1 MRTIDLHNS
10 AASDVQY
17 NIITFPDGELH
28 IKLDDI
34 DRKEEYN
41 IVCRICNA
49 NDLFL
54 LMQVG
59 NILNNNQVEFTID
72 IMYLMSMR
80 MDRIISFNEAYSL
93 KLVADMINSLR
104 AKSVRVFHAHSN
116 KTLKL
121 LNNSVDYE
129 TYYNHVVYPHIIKYD
144 VICFPDAGAY
154 KRYVL
159 ENDRK
164 SVNDD
169 DTDIIVLKKKRNL
182 DTGII
187 EGMEVDT
194 KYSTVSVNNYYSRRD
209 NVRILVTDDLCDA
222 GGTFLGALNILQQMY
237 DNASIDIFV
246 RHLVNPKGVENLSK
260 VYNTV
265 YTTNSYKDWDAE
277 CNYDN
282 VIVIN
287 MKN

>member
-1 MRTIDLHNS
+1 MRTIDLHNR

-59 NILNNNQVEFTID
+59 NILNNNQVDFTID

-104 AKSVRVFHAHSN
+104 ARSVRVFHAHSN

-169 DTDIIVLKKKRNL
+169 DTDIIVLINSANALQVDFLKGNPYDVDACLWIGDVGISGINAVADILVGDVNL
-182 DTGII
+182 DKYITIKDASVLNKYLAGIQTLN
-187 EGMEVDT
+187 E
-194 KYSTVSVNNYYSRRD
+194 YA
-209 NVRILVTDDLCDA
+209 LVAADVA
-222 GGTFLGALNILQQMY
+222 AL
-237 DNASIDIFV
+237 V
-246 RHLVNPKGVENLSK
+246 
-260 VYNTV
+260 
-265 YTTNSYKDWDAE
+265 AE
-277 CNYDN
+277 LWAAA
-282 VIVIN
+282 
-287 MKN
+287 